1 MNTTNISIHNVT
13 SIVLGD
19 RRLLCADTDNPFYTR
34 DIVITNNRGESVNIT
49 LFSVHD
55 ADEDTGLKVLS

>member
-1 MNTTNISIHNVT
+1 MNTTNISIHKVT
-13 SIVLGD
+13 SVVIGD
-19 RRLLCADTDNPFYTR
+19 RRLIGADTDDPFYTR